1 MQRSLQG
8 AGDPI
13 PYFTRTETPD
23 PAAVKLLNIL
33 VKFPVRDTWTDATT
47 TSRFPSFTLV
57 CCSINYPC
65 SIVQFPVTNT
75 LADKE
80 VMSCSDAI
88 LYWLRLVFCVLA
100 AMATC

>member
-33 VKFPVRDTWTDATT
+33 VKFPV
-47 TSRFPSFTLV
+47 
-57 CCSINYPC
+57 
-65 SIVQFPVTNT
+65 
-75 LADKE
+75 
-80 VMSCSDAI
+80 
-88 LYWLRLVFCVLA
+88 
-100 AMATC
+100 